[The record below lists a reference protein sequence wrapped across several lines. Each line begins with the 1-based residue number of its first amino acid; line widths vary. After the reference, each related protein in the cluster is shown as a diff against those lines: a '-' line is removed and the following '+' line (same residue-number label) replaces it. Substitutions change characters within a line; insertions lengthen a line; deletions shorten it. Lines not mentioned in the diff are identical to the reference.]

1 MNHVLDYLRSLPE
14 PQRSTLSKL
23 REDLLA
29 LVPGAT
35 EGFSYSM
42 PAVLLNGKVVAG
54 YFAFKNHLGYFPH
67 SSLVTPQLAQELASY
82 KVSKGGFQFPHDHQL
97 PRELLEKLV
106 AVRLKVLKEQYP
118 SLFV

>member
-1 MNHVLDYLRSLPE
+1 
-14 PQRSTLSKL
+14 
-23 REDLLA
+23 
-29 LVPGAT
+29 
-35 EGFSYSM
+35 M
-42 PAVLLNGKVVAG
+42 PAVLLNGKAVAG

-67 SSLVTPQLAQELASY
+67 SSLVTTQLAQELASY
-82 KVSKGGFQFPHDHQL
+82 TVSKGGFQFPHDHQL